1 MEKLFELIQSLL
13 VLILMIFGKGDA
25 TPAVTPTPLPEGS
38 YFTAHFI
45 DVGQADATLL
55 ICDGETMLIDG
66 GNKDD
71 SSLLYTYLKE
81 NDISHLDYVIGTH
94 AHEDHIGGLS
104 GALHYA
110 TADKVLCPV
119 TSFDSEAF
127 RDFVKT
133 VKGQG
138 LTITV
143 PQAGD
148 TFPLGAANVEILHC
162 DPYNENPN
170 NTGIVLRVTYGETSF
185 LFTGDAEKEVED
197 RILEGGFDVQSTVL
211 HVGHHGSGTS
221 TSYHWLYEVQPVYGI
236 ISVGEDNSYGH
247 PHESVLSRLQDADVK
262 VYRTDKHGDIICTSD
277 GKTVVFETER

>member
-25 TPAVTPTPLPEGS
+25 APAVTPTPLPEGS

-55 ICDGETMLIDG
+55 VCDGETMLIDG
-66 GNKDD
+66 GNKAD
-71 SSLLYTYLKE
+71 SSLLYTYLKQH
-81 NDISHLDYVIGTH
+81 NISHLDYVIGTH

-104 GALHYA
+104 GALHSA

-170 NTGIVLRVTYGETSF
+170 NTGVVLRVTYGETSF

-197 RILEGGFDVQSTVL
+197 RILDDGYHVQSTVL

-221 TSYHWLYEVQPVYGI
+221 TSYHWLYEVQPIYGI

-247 PHESVLSRLQDADVK
+247 PHESVLSRLQDADVE

-277 GKTVVFETER
+277 GKTVTFSVE

>member
-25 TPAVTPTPLPEGS
+25 APAVTPTPLPEGS

-81 NDISHLDYVIGTH
+81 NDISHLDYVVGTH

-119 TSFDSEAF
+119 TSYDSEAF

-133 VKGQG
+133 VNGQG
-138 LTITV
+138 LTVTV
-143 PQAGD
+143 PQAGN

-162 DPYNENPN
+162 DPYNQNPN

>member
-1 MEKLFELIQSLL
+1 METLFELLQTIL

-25 TPAVTPTPLPEGS
+25 APAVTPTPLPEGS

-55 ICDGETMLIDG
+55 ICEGETMLIDG

-81 NDISHLDYVIGTH
+81 NDISHLDYVVGTH

-119 TSFDSEAF
+119 TSYDSEAF

-133 VKGQG
+133 VNGQG

-148 TFPLGAANVEILHC
+148 TFPLGAANVEILHS

-170 NTGIVLRVTYGETSF
+170 NTGIVLRITYGETSF

-277 GKTVVFETER
+277 GKTVTFSVE

>member
-25 TPAVTPTPLPEGS
+25 APAVTPTPLPEGS

-119 TSFDSEAF
+119 TSYDGEAF

-133 VKGQG
+133 VNGQG
-138 LTITV
+138 LTVTV

-197 RILEGGFDVQSTVL
+197 RILDDGYHVQSTVL

-221 TSYHWLYEVQPVYGI
+221 TSYHWLYEVQPAYGI

-247 PHESVLSRLQDADVK
+247 PHESVLSRLQDADVE

-277 GKTVVFETER
+277 GKTVTFSVE

>member
-1 MEKLFELIQSLL
+1 METLFELLQTIL
-13 VLILMIFGKGDA
+13 VLIFMIFGKGDA
-25 TPAVTPTPLPEGS
+25 APAVTPTPLPEGS

-55 ICDGETMLIDG
+55 VCDGETMLIDG

-81 NDISHLDYVIGTH
+81 NDISHLDYVVGTH

-138 LTITV
+138 LTVTV

-148 TFPLGAANVEILHC
+148 TFHLGAANVEILHC

-170 NTGIVLRVTYGETSF
+170 N
-185 LFTGDAEKEVED
+185 
-197 RILEGGFDVQSTVL
+197 
-211 HVGHHGSGTS
+211 
-221 TSYHWLYEVQPVYGI
+221 
-236 ISVGEDNSYGH
+236 
-247 PHESVLSRLQDADVK
+247 
-262 VYRTDKHGDIICTSD
+262 
-277 GKTVVFETER
+277 

>member
-1 MEKLFELIQSLL
+1 
-13 VLILMIFGKGDA
+13 MIFGKGDA
-25 TPAVTPTPLPEGS
+25 APAVTPTPPPEGS
-38 YFTAHFI
+38 YFAAHFI

-119 TSFDSEAF
+119 ISYDSEAF

-138 LTITV
+138 LTVTV

-148 TFPLGAANVEILHC
+148 TFHLGAANVEILHC

-197 RILEGGFDVQSTVL
+197 RILDDGYHVQSTVL

-221 TSYHWLYEVQPVYGI
+221 TSYHWLYEVQPAYGI
-236 ISVGEDNSYGH
+236 ISVGEDNSYDH
-247 PHESVLSRLQDADVK
+247 PHESVLSRLQDADVE

-277 GKTVVFETER
+277 GKTVTFSVE

>member
-25 TPAVTPTPLPEGS
+25 APAVTLTPLPEGS

-119 TSFDSEAF
+119 TSYDSEAF

-133 VKGQG
+133 VNGQG
-138 LTITV
+138 LTVTV

-162 DPYNENPN
+162 DPYNQNPN

-197 RILEGGFDVQSTVL
+197 RILDDGYHVQSTVL

-236 ISVGEDNSYGH
+236 ISVGGDNSYGH
-247 PHESVLSRLQDADVK
+247 PHESVLSRLQDADVE

-277 GKTVVFETER
+277 GKTVTFSVE

>member
-25 TPAVTPTPLPEGS
+25 APAVTPTPLPEGS

-119 TSFDSEAF
+119 TSYDSEAF

-133 VKGQG
+133 VNGQG
-138 LTITV
+138 LTVTF
-143 PQAGD
+143 PQAGN

-162 DPYNENPN
+162 DPYNQNPN

-247 PHESVLSRLQDADVK
+247 PHESVLSRLQDADVE

-277 GKTVVFETER
+277 GKTVTFSVE

>member
-25 TPAVTPTPLPEGS
+25 APAVTPTPLPEGS

-104 GALHYA
+104 GALHSA

-133 VKGQG
+133 VNGQG
-138 LTITV
+138 LTVTV
-143 PQAGD
+143 PQGGD

-170 NTGIVLRVTYGETSF
+170 NTGLVLRVTYGETSF

-197 RILEGGFDVQSTVL
+197 RILDDGYHVQSTVL

-221 TSYHWLYEVQPVYGI
+221 TSYHWLYEVQPIYGI

-247 PHESVLSRLQDADVK
+247 PHESVLSRLQDADVE

-277 GKTVVFETER
+277 GKTVTFSVE